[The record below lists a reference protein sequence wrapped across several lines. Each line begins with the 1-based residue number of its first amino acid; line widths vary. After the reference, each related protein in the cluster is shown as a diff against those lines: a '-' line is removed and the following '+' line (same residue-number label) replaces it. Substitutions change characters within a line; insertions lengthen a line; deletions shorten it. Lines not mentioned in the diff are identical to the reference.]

1 MLSKTRQRF
10 FQYIYLK
17 KALVAQYF
25 ALIYI
30 IKNRWLIPF
39 FLIKTKLM
47 KCYTVRYI
55 KVSIPKCYL
64 SDFPKT
70 RTSPL
75 RYRHIAG
82 HFESFNCLK
91 FQTSF
96 LKNKS
101 FLWKIRLLLK
111 VSTTMENATFQY
123 KTGQPKVKANSI
135 AQKMKFSIKD
145 FFSKYDQIRWKNF
158 CAVECRMGNTKR
170 TCNKG

>member
-1 MLSKTRQRF
+1 MFIFILRFINIFIGITLPETFFSVCLFVLLQKELPAFHLLISFIGNVVKNTSKIF
-10 FQYIYLK
+10 SIYLPEK
-17 KALVAQYF
+17 GFGCAIF
-25 ALIYI
+25 CSFYI

-101 FLWKIRLLLK
+101 FLWKIRLLI
-111 VSTTMENATFQY
+111 S
-123 KTGQPKVKANSI
+123 S
-135 AQKMKFSIKD
+135 
-145 FFSKYDQIRWKNF
+145 WK
-158 CAVECRMGNTKR
+158 
-170 TCNKG
+170 